1 MAAYLSRV
9 QRWWLAGFLMLAA
22 IWFGMLLGVSF
33 LATPAKFLAP
43 SLSLP
48 VALDV
53 GRHTFAVFNKAEWIL
68 AALLLGF
75 ALAQARTWLFMTA
88 AVIAALLVAAE
99 TLWLLPLLDE
109 RVGMI
114 IAGQQPGPAHLHAVY
129 VAFEVTKLVA
139 LLLIMV
145 DAAKCVTR
153 LPQDKFHANVPSQ
166 TSGLDAR

>member
-9 QRWWLAGFLMLAA
+9 QRRWLAGLLMLAA

-53 GRHTFAVFNKAEWIL
+53 GRHTFALFNKAEWIL
-68 AALLLGF
+68 AALLLGI
-75 ALAQARTWLFMTA
+75 ALAQARTWLITTA
-88 AVIAALLVAAE
+88 AVIASLLVAAE

-109 RVGMI
+109 RIGMI
-114 IAGQQPGPAHLHAVY
+114 IAGQQLRPSHLHTVY

-145 DAAKCVTR
+145 DAAKCLTR
-153 LPQDKFHANVPSQ
+153 LPQDAPHADAANQ
-166 TSGLDAR
+166 ASGLDVR

>member
-1 MAAYLSRV
+1 MAAYQPHV
-9 QRWWLAGFLMLAA
+9 QRRWSAGLLMLAA

-53 GRHTFAVFNKAEWIL
+53 GRHIFAVFNKAEWLL
-68 AALLLGF
+68 ATLLLGI
-75 ALAQARTWLFMTA
+75 ALTQARTWLVVTA
-88 AVIAALLVAAE
+88 VVIAALLVAAE

-114 IAGQQPGPAHLHAVY
+114 IAGQQIRPSRLHTVY
-129 VAFEVTKLVA
+129 VVFEVTKLIA

-145 DAAKCVTR
+145 EAAKCLTR
-153 LPQDKFHANVPSQ
+153 LPQDALDADVARQPSR
-166 TSGLDAR
+166 LDAR